1 MKKIT
6 LLISFIFCVTQIYAQ
21 NRQGNIFYSTVEKT
35 DSIFNISVDLYDA
48 EKIKYIKI
56 QLVDESKTEFASDL
70 AELIF
75 RDDKYYLNFKN
86 EEKRVEPEN
95 INLTLKNEYNDIKY
109 PQINIKLMDKTLRPL
124 DYSQKVFY

>member
-1 MKKIT
+1 M
-6 LLISFIFCVTQIYAQ
+6 YAQ

-86 EEKRVEPEN
+86 KEKRVEPEN